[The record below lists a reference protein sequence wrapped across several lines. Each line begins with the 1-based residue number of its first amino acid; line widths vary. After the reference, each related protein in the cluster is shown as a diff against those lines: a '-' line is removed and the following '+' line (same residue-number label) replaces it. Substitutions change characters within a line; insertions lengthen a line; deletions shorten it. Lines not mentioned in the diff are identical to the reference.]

1 MTTIRSC
8 PSIVIADGSGDDRLR
23 TGRGGVDTRF
33 LDLKLTSSSMFD
45 GMKVVTTCMLG
56 EIDGVPPAWLEPR
69 WSIGQVAA
77 RTGVPADTLRYYEH
91 VGAVIPAGRTSGGAR
106 RYSDLDVER
115 ISCTCWLREAG
126 VPIPTI
132 LQFNKL
138 REQGRLGRQ
147 GRRALLAD
155 YRDELIRRR
164 KQLDA
169 SITAVEGKI
178 AKYDRLTGSEQ

>member
-91 VGAVIPAGRTSGGAR
+91 VGAVIPAGRTSGGPAAIATSTWNGSPAPAGCVKR
-106 RYSDLDVER
+106 ECRSLRFSSSTSCANKVGWAVRVDVP
-115 ISCTCWLREAG
+115 CL
-126 VPIPTI
+126 PTTVT
-132 LQFNKL
+132 
-138 REQGRLGRQ
+138 
-147 GRRALLAD
+147 
-155 YRDELIRRR
+155 
-164 KQLDA
+164 
-169 SITAVEGKI
+169 S
-178 AKYDRLTGSEQ
+178 